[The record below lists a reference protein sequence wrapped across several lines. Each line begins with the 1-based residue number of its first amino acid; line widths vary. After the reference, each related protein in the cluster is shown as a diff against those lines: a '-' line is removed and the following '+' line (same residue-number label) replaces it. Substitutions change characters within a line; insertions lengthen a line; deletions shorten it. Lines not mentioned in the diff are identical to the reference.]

1 MMERI
6 SWIDIEKG
14 LAIILMVIGH
24 SALPQNLSNF
34 IFAFH
39 MGVKG
44 AAVATILSQAVSDIL
59 QKNLHINKNEN
70 PGEYQYLSGFFH
82 RK

>member
-14 LAIILMVIGH
+14 LAIVLMVIGH

-39 MGVKG
+39 MPVF
-44 AAVATILSQAVSDIL
+44 LSSQDLL
-59 QKNLHINKNEN
+59 QL
-70 PGEYQYLSGFFH
+70 
-82 RK
+82 

>member
-14 LAIILMVIGH
+14 LAIVLMVIGH

-39 MGVKG
+39 MPVF
-44 AAVATILSQAVSDIL
+44 LSSQGFAPIMTRITLLYL
-59 QKNLHINKNEN
+59 QRNA
-70 PGEYQYLSGFFH
+70 
-82 RK
+82 